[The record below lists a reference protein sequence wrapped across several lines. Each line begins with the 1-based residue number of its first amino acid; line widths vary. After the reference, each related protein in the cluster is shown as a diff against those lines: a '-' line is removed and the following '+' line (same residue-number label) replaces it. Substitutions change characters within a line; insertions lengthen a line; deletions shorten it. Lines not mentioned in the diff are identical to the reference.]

1 MDPGKI
7 SENKPV
13 NYGPQQNIRKQ
24 AGSLWTP
31 AKYQKTKLA
40 NYGPQ
45 KMSENKLANYGP
57 RQNIRKQ
64 AG

>member
-1 MDPGKI
+1 MHPGKI
-7 SENKPV
+7 SEN
-13 NYGPQQNIRKQ
+13 
-24 AGSLWTP
+24 
-31 AKYQKTKLA
+31 KLA

-45 KMSENKLANYGP
+45 KMSENNAMANYEP

>member
-1 MDPGKI
+1 MHPGKI
-7 SENKPV
+7 SENKLV
-13 NYGPQQNIRKQ
+13 
-24 AGSLWTP
+24 
-31 AKYQKTKLA
+31 

-45 KMSENKLANYGP
+45 KMSENKLANNGP

>member
-1 MDPGKI
+1 MD
-7 SENKPV
+7 
-13 NYGPQQNIRKQ
+13 
-24 AGSLWTP
+24 P
-31 AKYQKTKLA
+31 AKYQKTSWLANYGPQKMSENKLA

>member
-1 MDPGKI
+1 MLPQKM
-7 SENKPV
+7 SEN
-13 NYGPQQNIRKQ
+13 
-24 AGSLWTP
+24 
-31 AKYQKTKLA
+31 KLA

-45 KMSENKLANYGP
+45 KMSENKPANYGP